1 MWFSDRLLDC
11 HASCK
16 KLAVFCKWR
25 RIYLPVEWLLV
36 SQKKKKKQSIPRT
49 SCTFLSVTFVTC
61 HMPATQNVRRACQ
74 KRHAK
79 TVLPGM
85 QMYLMHHCCFIWKL
99 RHCKSRAPKKY
110 PTFTGAIR
118 GSSESKFLIFFTY
131 IKIIY
136 VLLLRRKANW
146 MGHILR
152 INCPIKH
159 IIHENIEGRKEAT
172 RRRGRRRK
180 QLLYDLK
187 EMIGYWELK
196 EAALYHP
203 LKGNRYGRGYGPV
216 RRATKKWINRM

>member
-1 MWFSDRLLDC
+1 
-11 HASCK
+11 
-16 KLAVFCKWR
+16 
-25 RIYLPVEWLLV
+25 
-36 SQKKKKKQSIPRT
+36 
-49 SCTFLSVTFVTC
+49 
-61 HMPATQNVRRACQ
+61 
-74 KRHAK
+74 
-79 TVLPGM
+79 
-85 QMYLMHHCCFIWKL
+85 
-99 RHCKSRAPKKY
+99 
-110 PTFTGAIR
+110 
-118 GSSESKFLIFFTY
+118 
-131 IKIIY
+131 
-136 VLLLRRKANW
+136 

-216 RRATKKWINRM
+216 RRATKK